1 MQSQTES
8 QQIFTYID
16 SELNLAASERYQL
29 DITIS
34 AHRLCFT
41 ISHGQRILGFR
52 YVQGVENLLQTN
64 GALLKSYSEA
74 IGWYLNNYKQVR
86 VFIHD
91 ALFTLVPEALFD
103 ISQAEAYLN
112 LLHKLPINHEIIS
125 INIPR
130 HQAICMFALSSDLFK
145 SIKQLFSPTL
155 ISHQAVSLLQIAA
168 LFNQTDLKQRLLVEI
183 DDHFITVLYYQQG
196 EIKYMNTFMVEV
208 DTDITY
214 FILSVAELLK
224 LSADK
229 CGIYL
234 LGHVS
239 VTSSTIGL
247 LKKYIPEVIP
257 ISRMNSV
264 TYPASFREFQEQ
276 QHYLPIH
283 SLLCE

>member
-16 SELNLAASERYQL
+16 SELDLTTPELYQL
-29 DITIS
+29 DIAIS
-34 AHRLCFT
+34 AHRLSFT
-41 ISHGQRILGFR
+41 ISQGQRVLGFR
-52 YVQGVENLLQTN
+52 YAQSTENILQSN
-64 GALLKSYSEA
+64 GALLKRYSEA
-74 IGWYLNNYKQVR
+74 IGWNVNNYRQVR

-91 ALFTLVPEALFD
+91 VLFTLVPEALFD
-103 ISQAEAYLN
+103 VSQAESYLN
-112 LLHKLPINHEIIS
+112 LLHKLPANHETLA
-125 INIPR
+125 INIPK
-130 HQAICMFALSSDLFK
+130 HQAVCVFALHTDLFK
-145 SIKQLFSPTL
+145 SIKQLFNPTSIL
-155 ISHQAVSLLQIAA
+155 HQAIGLLQIAA

-183 DDHFITVLYYQQG
+183 DDHFMTVLYYQQD
-196 EIKYMNTFMVEV
+196 EVKYMNTFMVEV

-234 LGHVS
+234 LGQVS

-276 QHYLPIH
+276 QHYLPLH